1 MKTWRMNSLL
11 ATALTLMFAAA
22 GAVQAADD
30 FPRKPVRI
38 IVPVSPG
45 GQIDSISR
53 LVGGRMADK
62 LGQPVIV
69 ENRDGAGS
77 MVGTR
82 FVKSQPADGYT
93 LLSTTTN
100 AMTASV
106 AIDSNAG
113 FDPIRDFTGV
123 GPMIRGPWLMVVGNN
138 QRIKTVQ
145 EFIARAKARP
155 EEMSYASG
163 GEGGGSHL
171 AASAFLHRAGLNILH
186 VPYKGNGPA
195 RADVIANRVTMTFAA
210 GGAADARSGVLTPL
224 GFSSATRLAAFPD
237 IPTIAEQGLPNY
249 SDYVWFAMFAPAKTP
264 KDAIARLSDAMQR
277 STREF
282 RERIEKDGN
291 ELTPM
296 SPDEFNEFVKR
307 ETVEMGKLIA
317 QMGLKKKD

>member
-1 MKTWRMNSLL
+1 MKTPGINRTITAVLGLL
-11 ATALTLMFAAA
+11 LAAA
-22 GAVQAADD
+22 GTLQAADD

-264 KDAIARLSDAMQR
+264 RDAIMRLSDAMQR

>member
-1 MKTWRMNSLL
+1 MKIRFMKGIIVMAL
-11 ATALTLMFAAA
+11 AFSAA

-38 IVPVSPG
+38 IVPVPPG
-45 GQIDSISR
+45 GLIDSITR
-53 LVGGRMADK
+53 LVGGRMAEK
-62 LGQPVIV
+62 LGQTVIV

-77 MVGTR
+77 LVGTR

-113 FDPIRDFTGV
+113 YDTLKDFTGV
-123 GPMIRGPWLMVVGNN
+123 GPMIRAPWLMVVGNN
-138 QRIKTVQ
+138 QRIKTVA

-155 EEMSYASG
+155 EEVSFSSG

-171 AASAFLHRAGLNILH
+171 AASAFLHRAGLNVLH

-224 GFSSATRLAAFPD
+224 GFTSAARLAAFPD

-249 SDYVWFAMFAPAKTP
+249 SDYVWFAMFAPARTP
-264 KDAIARLSDAMQR
+264 KDAIQRLSDTMQR

-291 ELTPM
+291 ELIPM

-307 ETVEMGKLIA
+307 EMVEMAKLIA
-317 QMGLKKKD
+317 NMGLKKRD

>member
-1 MKTWRMNSLL
+1 MRTSSKNGIISSTLGLLL
-11 ATALTLMFAAA
+11 AVA

-62 LGQPVIV
+62 LGQTVIV

-123 GPMIRGPWLMVVGNN
+123 GPMIRGPGLRVVGNN
-138 QRIKTVQ
+138 QRLKTVA

-171 AASAFLHRAGLNILH
+171 AGSAFLHRAGLNILH

-224 GFSSATRLAAFPD
+224 GFSAVARLAAFPD

-249 SDYVWFAMFAPAKTP
+249 SDYVWFALFAPAKTP
-264 KDAIARLSDAMQR
+264 RDAIMRLSDAMQR